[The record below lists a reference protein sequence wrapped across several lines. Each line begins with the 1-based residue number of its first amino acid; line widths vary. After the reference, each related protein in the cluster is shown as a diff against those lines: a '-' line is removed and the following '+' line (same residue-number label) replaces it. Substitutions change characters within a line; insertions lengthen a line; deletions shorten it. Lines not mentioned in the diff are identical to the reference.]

1 MKIIKK
7 LFYILFVMLIILSAC
22 NDAKNKEK
30 ISAAPE
36 TSQNPNSTEI
46 EQTSDYI
53 SLQNNLSYDKSG
65 IIQAQ
70 DACFGLKTSE
80 EKISCLYE
88 RYNYESALC
97 GKLNTLLS
105 DKGIDKILKKDFY
118 SPHGGTEQLIRYL
131 CLDEQLREYA
141 EVLYLL
147 SHPAYFEIDID
158 FHYSPLE
165 AVYLAETD
173 MYCAQTMKRLHELE
187 SLGRSD
193 IAWNIREKWLNHYF
207 AQMDMPWYEMASV
220 SEEHFFR
227 EFEKVKQIY
236 KIQEDKIILLRW
248 VDNAE
253 KILFQKA
260 ETEDLEGAT
269 GQTKKQHLET
279 LRICFTH
286 WRKVSKCCS
295 LV

>member
-88 RYNYESALC
+88 RHKYESALC
-97 GKLNTLLS
+97 KKLNTLLA

-173 MYCAQTMKRLHELE
+173 MYCAQTMKRLHEIE

-193 IAWNIREKWLNHYF
+193 IAWSIREKWLNHYF
-207 AQMDMPWYEMASV
+207 AQMDMPWDEMASV
-220 SEEHFFR
+220 SLEKFLT
-227 EFEKVKQIY
+227 EFEKV
-236 KIQEDKIILLRW
+236 
-248 VDNAE
+248 
-253 KILFQKA
+253 
-260 ETEDLEGAT
+260 
-269 GQTKKQHLET
+269 
-279 LRICFTH
+279 
-286 WRKVSKCCS
+286 
-295 LV
+295 